1 MKRSVFLIVAV
12 LLSMAAAAQTQD
24 DYQLAKQQ
32 MIAQFKNSKVRDVE
46 NFLDFRKKANEE
58 YSQSLRKAWQT
69 MHPERKHLKFS
80 QPKPPSPTV
89 CMPERRESP
98 VAVSCNSFSHPE
110 AVAVPTIASLSVSH
124 YSQNNA
130 SIVHV
135 PFFGTDCN
143 IHAEPGMAFA
153 LPSLQPSCIANAWES
168 LSKPL
173 YDGLVRD
180 CLEIGGNLQL
190 CDWAYI
196 MLTKTVS
203 EKLLDGAL
211 NESVLLQAYLL
222 AQSGMKVKLCT
233 SDNHLFLM
241 LPFAEPVYEYYY
253 LTIEGLRYYIIG
265 GDEVG
270 SVSVCQGDFYGGRQP
285 SVLIN
290 RYPVLSKNL
299 ASAKIVRSKRYPDFS
314 FQVRPNLNLI
324 HFLNTV
330 PRTNKWGYY
339 AHASLSIDVK
349 EQIYPKLTQLLNGRS
364 ETESVNMLLNLVQT
378 GFDYATDQEQFG
390 KEMPLFGDQTIY
402 YPYSDCEDR
411 AILFSILVRE
421 IVGLKVVLLGFPGHL
436 AAAVMFS
443 SDVSGDYVVVD
454 GNRYLVC
461 DPTYIGASFGM
472 MMPQFAG
479 ESVEVIGLD

>member
-1 MKRSVFLIVAV
+1 
-12 LLSMAAAAQTQD
+12 MAAAAQTQD

-32 MIAQFKNSKVRDVE
+32 MIAQFKNSKVREVE

-58 YSQSLRKAWQT
+58 YAQSLRKAWQT
-69 MHPERKHLKFS
+69 MHPERKQLKLS
-80 QPKPPSPTV
+80 QPKPQNPMV
-89 CMPERRESP
+89 CEPERRESP
-98 VAVSCNSFSHPE
+98 AAVSCNSITRQE
-110 AVAVPTIASLSVSH
+110 AIGVPSISALPVSP
-124 YSQNNA
+124 SPQNDVP
-130 SIVHV
+130 IVHM
-135 PFFGTDCN
+135 PFFGSDCI
-143 IHAEPGMAFA
+143 IHAENGVAFA
-153 LPSLQPSCIANAWES
+153 LPSLQPSSIANAWES
-168 LSKPL
+168 LANPL

-180 CLEIGGNLQL
+180 CLEIGENMQL

-196 MLTKTVS
+196 LLAKAVA
-203 EKLLDGAL
+203 EKLLEGAS

-233 SDNHLFLM
+233 SDNRLFLM

-253 LTIEGLRYYIIG
+253 LTIDGIKYYIISS
-265 GDEVG
+265 GDVN

-443 SDVSGDYVVVD
+443 SDVSGDYVVVN